1 MGRHKLSL
9 ELAPGKP
16 LGLFALEAMLL
27 CREIAEVVA
36 VVREDDELT
45 WAAAPDLVH
54 YSQAKLRFAACTNAD
69 QGMAYSLRYGLAQ
82 ALRGAAKTD
91 AVLVVLADQPFVTSE
106 LLGRLAEEFAR
117 DRSLDYVACS
127 CNGTPHPPALLS
139 AAMFPAVESLVGD
152 AGARKL
158 LADAAW
164 RGKLVD
170 VISAAVFGD
179 VDTPDDLYKLQ
190 RLYADAF
197 GLAPDDRMNKPNY

>member
-9 ELAPGKP
+9 ELAAGKA
-16 LGLFALEAMLL
+16 LGLFALEAMLH
-27 CREIAEVVA
+27 CREIAEIVA
-36 VVREDDELT
+36 VVREDDDLA
-45 WAAAPDLVH
+45 WASQTHVH
-54 YSQAKLRFAACTNAD
+54 EWRAKLCIATYADAD

-82 ALRGAAKTD
+82 ALKGAAKTD
-91 AVLVVLADQPFVTSE
+91 AVLVVLADQPFITSE
-106 LLGRLAEEFAR
+106 LLGSLAEEFAR

-139 AAMFPAVESLVGD
+139 AAMFPAVESLIGD

-158 LADAAW
+158 LTDAAW

-170 VISAAVFGD
+170 VNSAAVFGD

-190 RLYADAF
+190 RLMQAH
-197 GLAPDDRMNKPNY
+197 LVKTPDDRINKSHD